1 MLAQNSEIDVKINF
15 FNEDISKYDEELA
28 EIETKME
35 SLRARYI
42 SQYAAMDAAVAQLKS
57 TETALTNMMD
67 SWRASLES

>member
-1 MLAQNSEIDVKINF
+1 
-15 FNEDISKYDEELA
+15 
-28 EIETKME
+28 ME